1 MDMDNT
7 EKNVYSFWRHRCLRG
22 LSKQGRKALEV
33 YDNDETLYIE
43 RYSAAML
50 LGSSDAAKL
59 HEADLDE
66 ARRVCEICAGSGI
79 GMLFPGDEEY
89 PKSFLLLDKPPEVL
103 FVWGSLSGIGRSC
116 TVVGA
121 RNADDY
127 SFALTR
133 KISGELAAR
142 GITIISGFAA
152 GIDRAAHLGTLDVSG
167 RTVAVLGCGLLY
179 DYPKGTSE
187 MKKAVAQKG
196 AVISEFLPDEPPT
209 RKSFLIRNRLS
220 AALGD
225 CVLCTQ
231 AALRSGSLNT
241 VGLAAGMSKPVF
253 VTPPHD
259 LFSGAYDGIVGLLRD
274 GAVQICSADELIER
288 LCGEAEI

>member
-1 MDMDNT
+1 MDMT
-7 EKNVYSFWRHRCLRG
+7 EKTVYSFWRHYSLRG
-22 LSKQGRKALEV
+22 LSKQGKEALEV
-33 YDNDETLYIE
+33 YDDDETLYVE
-43 RYSAAML
+43 KLSASML

-59 HEADLDE
+59 HEAGLDE
-66 ARRVCEICAGSGI
+66 AKRICALCHSRGI
-79 GMLFPGDEEY
+79 RLLFPGDEKY
-89 PKSFLLLDKPPEVL
+89 PRSFLLLDKPPEVL
-103 FVWGSLSGIGRSC
+103 FVRGSLSGIGRSC

-133 KISGELAAR
+133 KLSAELAAK

-152 GIDRAAHLGTLDVSG
+152 GIDRAAHLGALDVSG
-167 RTVAVLGCGLLY
+167 KTVAVLGSGLLY
-179 DYPKGTSE
+179 DYPRGTAGLKE
-187 MKKAVAQKG
+187 TIAQNG
-196 AVISEFLPDEPPT
+196 AVISEFLPEETPT

-231 AALRSGSLNT
+231 AAKRSGSLNT

-288 LCGEAEI
+288 CCGEEEV